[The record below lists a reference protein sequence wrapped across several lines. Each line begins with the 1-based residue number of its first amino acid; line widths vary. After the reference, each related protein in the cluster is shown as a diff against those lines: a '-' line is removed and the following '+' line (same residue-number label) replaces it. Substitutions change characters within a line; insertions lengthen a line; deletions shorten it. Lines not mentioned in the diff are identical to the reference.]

1 MAPRVIIHFL
11 TCIRESRES
20 LLDGNQFSF
29 NISVLAG
36 LIDVKSNTLA
46 GLIPGKTLKKS
57 HYRSL
62 FEVIMTELSEEQPF
76 EQKEFGQRERFFTA

>member
-1 MAPRVIIHFL
+1 MALVIIHFL

-29 NISVLAG
+29 NISDLAG

-46 GLIPGKTLKKS
+46 GLACNETLKK
-57 HYRSL
+57 
-62 FEVIMTELSEEQPF
+62 VIIGVYLKSS
-76 EQKEFGQRERFFTA
+76 